1 MLAGCGTP
9 QAPVTPGVVKV
20 VAAENFRGNIAAQVG
35 DRHARVTSILSSPAA
50 DSNLYESDVAS
61 APAVARRGAHTPGY
75 PGAPVAYTERVP
87 GYLMQATGL
96 TVVTPPGFAAAIE
109 NGNDP
114 SPGDTALMFRL
125 ITSRGAEVP
134 LYHARAVSAVTQQVR
149 ALVLEWP
156 ETCRDESCRPGCQ
169 VRLASLGPVT
179 DVAFTAVRLRC
190 GLVVGGKFAVWP
202 ATRTGCVEPSVG

>member
-1 MLAGCGTP
+1 MSPT
-9 QAPVTPGVVKV
+9 
-20 VAAENFRGNIAAQVG
+20 
-35 DRHARVTSILSSPAA
+35 SPA
-50 DSNLYESDVAS
+50 
-61 APAVARRGAHTPGY
+61 PRPWRRRGAHTPGY

-156 ETCRDESCRPGCQ
+156 EPAGMKAAVRGARSGPASRWACDRRRLYCRAVAVWTGCGWQ
-169 VRLASLGPVT
+169 IRRLARHQ
-179 DVAFTAVRLRC
+179 DRLR
-190 GLVVGGKFAVWP
+190 
-202 ATRTGCVEPSVG
+202 